1 MRRRSGLRLALAAI
15 GAVATTFG
23 TLGVVQGSRG
33 VLNGGTV
40 SPNVDS
46 ELRFFASWYAVL
58 GFLLLRA
65 VRRPESDT
73 TIVRACGAGFFVA
86 ACGRALSR
94 KALGPPSTLFKV
106 LMAIEFAIPAVI
118 VPWHEV
124 VRRQL
129 VRGATT

>member
-58 GFLLLRA
+58 GFLLLRT
-65 VRRPESDT
+65 VRRPEPET
-73 TIVRACGAGFFVA
+73 TIVRACGAGFLVA
-86 ACGRALSR
+86 ACGRALSIR
-94 KALGPPSTLFKV
+94 ALGPPSAVFKV
-106 LMAIEFAIPAVI
+106 LMAIEFAIPALI
-118 VPWHEV
+118 LPWHEA

-129 VRGATT
+129 VRGATS